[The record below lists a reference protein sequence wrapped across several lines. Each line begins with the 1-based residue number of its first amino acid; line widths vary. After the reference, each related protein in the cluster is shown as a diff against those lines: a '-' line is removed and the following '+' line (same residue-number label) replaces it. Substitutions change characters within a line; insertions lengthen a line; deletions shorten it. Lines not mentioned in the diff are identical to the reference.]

1 MSSPYPRPMGDEES
15 VSHGGN
21 ETSRQDLE
29 AASFRRAMGR
39 LLNGDR
45 DECRSLRWREDGNDE
60 PTERPPVPTVLP
72 SPDTYS
78 TPLPTLSIVVL
89 SITMLGEFL
98 LANVSTP
105 FLLFMVKGV
114 DFGVLADDAEVAF
127 WTGILVST
135 FFLTQFATSLLWA
148 TLADK
153 YGCRMVLVVC
163 LFGGSVTCTIFGLC
177 KNIEQA
183 MAVRLL
189 QGIFGGA
196 VGVARGAVA
205 SITDESNSG
214 RAYAILG
221 FCWGFGGV
229 AGAIVGGFFES
240 PATKWPGAFGSE
252 SVFAL
257 YPYLLPCAVAASIT
271 FVGSIMACFL
281 GRDGG
286 PATIAAFSE
295 PEKNRDMPSP
305 IPEEESLTAS
315 PNADDHVP
323 PHTFTG
329 SLSKTLTQKLSGYLS
344 STRGQDTADTSTGPK
359 PGPSVSAAL
368 PILRSNTFSKTSRT
382 TGYGTFT
389 SKYGQSFGT
398 RRESITSS
406 ILPSSNVKP
415 RRGSDVS
422 IAHRMVMA
430 NENTVNN
437 IADLWVAAAM
447 NADNEDGGDQTDDDL
462 SDDDSMDAFRGRR
475 YSRSNTGS
483 PISRRSISLQNGGGT
498 PTLRPVP
505 LGASPHPQSRR
516 LRQASLAPSVDT
528 VTRGMPSI
536 YANTGVESSPAPA
549 APSMLF
555 RSDTLMSNSDALTT
569 ILEARKSQVKL
580 DRPPSMWSK
589 LPGLIILQYGL
600 LALHTT
606 THDQIFMSYLVT
618 DYDSGGLNLSA
629 GGFAQIIAIMC
640 IFQIVYQF
648 YLYPNL
654 GHVLLPPRGR
664 LSHLAMFRLGSFL
677 FIPSYLMVVL
687 FRVPFASADSDGGF
701 VLMTALAVITAV
713 RFCGVTFAFTSVA
726 ILLNYMSPPEAVAY
740 ANGVAQ
746 SIVSL
751 ARCFGPVLGGYL
763 WSVSIDG
770 NPSGYPLGFIAIGAV
785 CAMAVLHSFLIR

>member
-1 MSSPYPRPMGDEES
+1 MSSPYPRPIGDEES
-15 VSHGGN
+15 IGRGEN
-21 ETSRQDLE
+21 ETST
-29 AASFRRAMGR
+29 SFRQTLSR
-39 LLNGDR
+39 LLNGGR
-45 DECRSLRWREDGNDE
+45 DERRSLRRKEDDNEDS
-60 PTERPPVPTVLP
+60 TERLPVPTVLP
-72 SPDTYS
+72 SPDVYS
-78 TPLPTLSIVVL
+78 TPLPTLSIIVL

-105 FLLFMVKGV
+105 FLLFMVK

-127 WTGILVST
+127 WTGILVSA
-135 FFLTQFATSLLWA
+135 FFLTQFAASLLWA
-148 TLADK
+148 TVANK

-163 LFGGSVTCTIFGLC
+163 LLGGSITCTVFGLC

-183 MAVRLL
+183 LTVRLL

-196 VGVARGAVA
+196 IGVARGTVA

-252 SVFAL
+252 SVFAS
-257 YPYLLPCAVAASIT
+257 YPYLLPCAVAAFIT
-271 FVGSIMACFL
+271 SVGSILACFL
-281 GRDGG
+281 DRDGG
-286 PATIAAFSE
+286 PAKTVALSE
-295 PEKNRDMPSP
+295 PEKNGEIPSP
-305 IPEEESLTAS
+305 IPEEESLAAS
-315 PNADDHVP
+315 PNADDEAFP
-323 PHTFTG
+323 RTFTG
-329 SLSKTLTQKLSGYLS
+329 ESLSKTLTQKLSGYLS
-344 STRGQDTADTSTGPK
+344 ARGQDTVDTTAPK
-359 PGPSVSAAL
+359 PGPSASAAL
-368 PILRSNTFSKTSRT
+368 PILRSNTFSKASRT
-382 TGYGTFT
+382 AGYGTFT
-389 SKYGQSFGT
+389 SRYGQSFGA
-398 RRESITSS
+398 RRGSTTSS
-406 ILPSSNVKP
+406 VLPSSNV
-415 RRGSDVS
+415 RRRRDSDAS
-422 IAHRMVMA
+422 LAHRMVMA

-447 NADNEDGGDQTDDDL
+447 NADNEDGDQTDDDL
-462 SDDDSMDAFRGRR
+462 SDDDSIDASRGRR
-475 YSRSNTGS
+475 YSRSNTAS
-483 PISRRSISLQNGGGT
+483 PFSRRSISQQNAGGT
-498 PTLRPVP
+498 PTVRPVP
-505 LGASPHPQSRR
+505 LGASPHPQTRL
-516 LRQASLAPSVDT
+516 LRQESLAPSVDT
-528 VTRGMPSI
+528 VSRGMPSI

-555 RSDTLMSNSDALTT
+555 RSDTLMSNNDALTT
-569 ILEARKSQVKL
+569 ILEARKSQVEVEQ
-580 DRPPSMWSK
+580 PPSMWSQ
-589 LPGLIILQYGL
+589 LPGMIILQYGL

-606 THDQIFMSYLVT
+606 THDQLFMSYLVT

-640 IFQIVYQF
+640 IFQIAYQF

-654 GHVLLPPRGR
+654 GHVLLPPRGK

-677 FIPSYLMVVL
+677 FIPSYLTVVL
-687 FRVPFASADSDGGF
+687 YRVPFASADSDGGF
-701 VLMTALAVITAV
+701 VLMIALAVSTAV

-726 ILLNYMSPPEAVAY
+726 ILLNYMSPPEAVGY

-770 NPSGYPLGFIAIGAV
+770 NPSGYPLGFIAVGAV

>member
-1 MSSPYPRPMGDEES
+1 MSSPYPRPTGDEES
-15 VSHGGN
+15 ISRGGN
-21 ETSRQDLE
+21 ETST
-29 AASFRRAMGR
+29 SFRQTLSR

-45 DECRSLRWREDGNDE
+45 DECRSLRQREDDTE
-60 PTERPPVPTVLP
+60 EHTERLPVPTVLL
-72 SPDTYS
+72 SPDVYS
-78 TPLPTLSIVVL
+78 TPLPTLSIIVL

-105 FLLFMVKGV
+105 FLLFMVK

-127 WTGILVST
+127 WTGILVSA

-148 TLADK
+148 TLANK

-163 LFGGSVTCTIFGLC
+163 LLGGSITCTVFGLC

-183 MAVRLL
+183 LTVRLL

-196 VGVARGAVA
+196 VGVARGAVT

-257 YPYLLPCAVAASIT
+257 YPYLLPCAVAAFIT
-271 FVGSIMACFL
+271 SVGSIMACFL
-281 GRDGG
+281 DRDGR
-286 PATIAAFSE
+286 PARTVALSE
-295 PEKNRDMPSP
+295 PEKNGEIPSP
-305 IPEEESLTAS
+305 IPEEESLAAS
-315 PNADDHVP
+315 PNADDEAFP
-323 PHTFTG
+323 RTFTG
-329 SLSKTLTQKLSGYLS
+329 ESLSKTLTQKLSGYLS
-344 STRGQDTADTSTGPK
+344 ARGQDTVDTTGPK

-368 PILRSNTFSKTSRT
+368 PILRSNTFSKASRT

-389 SKYGQSFGT
+389 NRYGQSFGA
-398 RRESITSS
+398 RRGSTTSS
-406 ILPSSNVKP
+406 VLPSSNV
-415 RRGSDVS
+415 RRRRESDAS
-422 IAHRMVMA
+422 LAHRMVMA
-430 NENTVNN
+430 NENTVNS

-447 NADNEDGGDQTDDDL
+447 NADNEDGDQTDDDM
-462 SDDDSMDAFRGRR
+462 SDDDSIDASRGRR
-475 YSRSNTGS
+475 YSRSNTAS
-483 PISRRSISLQNGGGT
+483 PFSRRSISQQNAGGT
-498 PTLRPVP
+498 PTVRPVP
-505 LGASPHPQSRR
+505 LGASPHPQTRL
-516 LRQASLAPSVDT
+516 LRQDSLAPSVDT
-528 VTRGMPSI
+528 VSRGMPSI

-555 RSDTLMSNSDALTT
+555 RSDTLMSNTDALTT
-569 ILEARKSQVKL
+569 ILEARKSQVEL
-580 DRPPSMWSK
+580 EQPPSMWSK
-589 LPGLIILQYGL
+589 LPGMIIVQYGL

-606 THDQIFMSYLVT
+606 THDQLFMSYLVT
-618 DYDSGGLNLSA
+618 DYNSGGLNLSA

-654 GHVLLPPRGR
+654 GPPRGK

-677 FIPSYLMVVL
+677 FIPSYLTVVL
-687 FRVPFASADSDGGF
+687 YRVPFASADSDGGF
-701 VLMTALAVITAV
+701 VLMIALAVSTAV

-726 ILLNYMSPPEAVAY
+726 ILLNYMSPPEAVGY

-770 NPSGYPLGFIAIGAV
+770 NPSGYPLGFIAVGTV

>member
-1 MSSPYPRPMGDEES
+1 MSSPYPRSMGDEES
-15 VSHGGN
+15 ASRGGN
-21 ETSRQDLE
+21 EASRHNSE
-29 AASFRRAMGR
+29 AAYFRRAMGR

-45 DECRSLRWREDGNDE
+45 DECRSLRWREDGNEE
-60 PTERPPVPTVLP
+60 PSERLPVPTVMP
-72 SPDTYS
+72 STDVYS
-78 TPLPTLSIVVL
+78 TPLPTLSIIVL
-89 SITMLGEFL
+89 SIMMLGEFL

-105 FLLFMVKGV
+105 FLLFMVK
-114 DFGVLADDAEVAF
+114 DFGVLSDDAEVAF

-148 TLADK
+148 TVADK

-163 LFGGSVTCTIFGLC
+163 LFGGSVTCALFGLC

-183 MAVRLL
+183 MAVRFL
-189 QGIFGGA
+189 QGVFGGA

-240 PATKWPGAFGSE
+240 PATKWPGAFGSG

-271 FVGSIMACFL
+271 LVGSIMACFL

-286 PATIAAFSE
+286 PATTAASSE
-295 PEKNRDMPSP
+295 PEKNGDMPSP
-305 IPEEESLTAS
+305 IPEEESLTTS
-315 PNADDHVP
+315 PNADDDAFP
-323 PHTFTG
+323 RTFTGG

-344 STRGQDTADTSTGPK
+344 ARGQDTADTSTEPK
-359 PGPSVSAAL
+359 PGPSAAL
-368 PILRSNTFSKTSRT
+368 PILRSNTFSKASRT
-382 TGYGTFT
+382 SGYGTFT
-389 SKYGQSFGT
+389 SRYGQSFRA
-398 RRESITSS
+398 RRESMTSS
-406 ILPSSNVKP
+406 VLPSSNVQR
-415 RRGSDVS
+415 RRGSDAS

-447 NADNEDGGDQTDDDL
+447 NVDNDDPDQTDDDL
-462 SDDDSMDAFRGRR
+462 SDDDSIDTSRGRR
-475 YSRSNTGS
+475 YSRSNTAS
-483 PISRRSISLQNGGGT
+483 PFSRRSISLQNGGGSGT

-505 LGASPHPQSRR
+505 LGASPHPQTRR

-528 VTRGMPSI
+528 VSKGMPSI

-555 RSDTLMSNSDALTT
+555 RSDTLMSNTDALTT
-569 ILEARKSQVKL
+569 ILEARKSQVEL
-580 DRPPSMWSK
+580 ERPPSMWSK
-589 LPGLIILQYGL
+589 LPGMIILQYGL

-654 GHVLLPPRGR
+654 GQVLLPPRGR

-677 FIPSYLMVVL
+677 FIPSYLTVVL
-687 FRVPFASADSDGGF
+687 YRGPFASADSSGSL
-701 VLMTALAVITAV
+701 VLMTALAISTAV

-726 ILLNYMSPPEAVAY
+726 ILLNYMSPPEAVGY

-763 WSVSIDG
+763 WSVSIEG
-770 NPSGYPLGFIAIGAV
+770 NPGGYPLGFIAVGAV

>member
-1 MSSPYPRPMGDEES
+1 M
-15 VSHGGN
+15 
-21 ETSRQDLE
+21 
-29 AASFRRAMGR
+29 
-39 LLNGDR
+39 
-45 DECRSLRWREDGNDE
+45 
-60 PTERPPVPTVLP
+60 ERMAVPTVLP
-72 SPDTYS
+72 SSDVYS
-78 TPLPTLSIVVL
+78 TSLPILSIIVL

-105 FLLFMVKGV
+105 FLLFMVK

-127 WTGILVST
+127 WTGILVSV

-153 YGCRMVLVVC
+153 YGCRIVLIVC
-163 LFGGSVTCTIFGLC
+163 LLGGSITCAVFGLC

-183 MAVRLL
+183 MTVRLL

-240 PATKWPGAFGSE
+240 PATKWPEVFGSG
-252 SVFAL
+252 SIFAL

-271 FVGSIMACFL
+271 FVGSILACFL

-286 PATIAAFSE
+286 PATTGALSE
-295 PEKNRDMPSP
+295 PEKNGDIPSP
-305 IPEEESLTAS
+305 IPEEESFTAS
-315 PNADDHVP
+315 PNADDDAFP
-323 PHTFTG
+323 RTFTG

-344 STRGQDTADTSTGPK
+344 ARGQDADNSTGPK
-359 PGPSVSAAL
+359 SGPSLSAAL
-368 PILRSNTFSKTSRT
+368 PILRTNTLSKASRT
-382 TGYGTFT
+382 PGYGTFT
-389 SKYGQSFGT
+389 SRYSQSIKT
-398 RRESITSS
+398 RRGSTTSS
-406 ILPSSNVKP
+406 VLPSSNI
-415 RRGSDVS
+415 RRRRSSDVS

-437 IADLWVAAAM
+437 IADLWVAAAI
-447 NADNEDGGDQTDDDL
+447 NADNDDRDQTDDDL
-462 SDDDSMDAFRGRR
+462 SDDDSMDASRGCR
-475 YSRSNTGS
+475 YSRSNTAS
-483 PISRRSISLQNGGGT
+483 PFSHSSISLQNGGGT
-498 PTLRPVP
+498 PTIRPVP
-505 LGASPHPQSRR
+505 LSAPPYPQTRL
-516 LRQASLAPSVDT
+516 LRQASLTPSVDT
-528 VTRGMPSI
+528 VSRGMPSI
-536 YANTGVESSPAPA
+536 YANTGIESSPAPV
-549 APSMLF
+549 APSLLF
-555 RSDTLMSNSDALTT
+555 RSDTLMSNTEALTT
-569 ILEARKSQVKL
+569 IMEARKSQVEL
-580 DRPPSMWSK
+580 EQPPSMWSK
-589 LPGLIILQYGL
+589 LPGMIILQYGL

-606 THDQIFMSYLVT
+606 THDQLFMSYLVT

-648 YLYPNL
+648 YLYP
-654 GHVLLPPRGR
+654 PPRGR

-677 FIPSYLMVVL
+677 FIPSYLTVVL
-687 FRVPFASADSDGGF
+687 YRAPFASADNDGGF
-701 VLMTALAVITAV
+701 VLMAALAVSTSV

-726 ILLNYMSPPEAVAY
+726 ILLNYMSPPEAVSY

-770 NPSGYPLGFIAIGAV
+770 NPSGYPFGFIAVGAV
-785 CAMAVLHSFLIR
+785 CGIAVLHSFLIR